1 MPPMF
6 FTCTR
11 TITPA
16 EARERQ
22 HSGDL
27 VLVDVREPGEV
38 AAARIPGARTIP
50 LGQVGR
56 RFAELDDGRTVAF
69 ICQTGARSGR
79 AAKAAEKA
87 GLDAVNVSGGIM
99 GWSRDGLPVKRG

>member
-1 MPPMF
+1 MF
-6 FTCTR
+6 FSR
-11 TITPA
+11 TPSIAPA

-22 HSGDL
+22 RRGDL

-50 LGQVGR
+50 LGQLGGR
-56 RFAELDDGRTVAF
+56 LGELDSGTTVAF
-69 ICQTGARSGR
+69 ICRSGARSGR
-79 AAKAAEKA
+79 AAKAAGKA

-99 GWSRDGLPVKRG
+99 GWSREGLPVKRG

>member
-1 MPPMF
+1 MF
-6 FTCTR
+6 FTRTR
-11 TITPA
+11 TITPT
-16 EARERQ
+16 EARQGQR
-22 HSGDL
+22 SGDL

-50 LGQVGR
+50 LGQLGGR
-56 RFAELDDGRTVAF
+56 LGEFDTGTTVAF
-69 ICQTGARSGR
+69 ICRSGARSGR
-79 AAKAAEKA
+79 AAKAAGKA

>member
-1 MPPMF
+1 MGPLVV
-6 FTCTR
+6 TVKD
-11 TITPA
+11 A
-16 EARERQ
+16 GGGARVQRWDAVATSEGR
-22 HSGDL
+22 
-27 VLVDVREPGEV
+27 EV